1 MADSNISNCP
11 LNRTKVDFNSLA
23 KMENDFINEQTNSK
37 CLPIVEVGGAVVG
50 RASNKRKII
59 NDPVFGFISI
69 PNDFLY
75 DIIQHPYF
83 QRLNRIKQL
92 GLSSFVYPGA
102 QHTRMQHSLGAMHL
116 MGEAIAQLRDAG
128 HEITSTEAEAVRAC
142 ILLHDIGHGPFSHTL
157 ENSLVKDISHEE
169 ISLLMMEKINVELD
183 GKLDMALEIFTHQ
196 YKKKFLH
203 QLVASQ
209 LDMDRLDYLSRDSF
223 YSGVSE
229 GIIGAARIIKMLNI
243 HNDQLVV
250 EAKGIYSIEKFLV
263 ARRLM
268 YWQVYL
274 HKTSVAAEKM
284 LLNILKRA
292 KELASRNEVLF
303 ASPALHF
310 FLYNEINKTNFS
322 SSEIALQNFAQ
333 LDDSD
338 LICAIK
344 VWSTHKDIVLST
356 LCKAFTNRRLF
367 KVEFGGDPI
376 SNEKRNIQLMQYC
389 DHFNVTM
396 HDAHYFIGEEI
407 VSTDTYS
414 PEDDNI
420 NILYKDGSVKDIA
433 EASDMLNINVLT
445 KKVEKYFYCYLRL

>member
-1 MADSNISNCP
+1 MKKP
-11 LNRTKVDFNSLA
+11 
-23 KMENDFINEQTNSK
+23 
-37 CLPIVEVGGAVVG
+37 
-50 RASNKRKII
+50 NKRKII
-59 NDPVFGFISI
+59 NDPVFGFINI

-116 MGEAIAQLRDAG
+116 MGEAITQLREGG
-128 HEITSTEAEAVRAC
+128 HDITVPEAEAVRAC

-157 ENSLVKDISHEE
+157 EHSLVEGLSHEDIS
-169 ISLLMMEKINVELD
+169 LWMMQHINSELD
-183 GKLDMALEIFTHQ
+183 GKLDMALEIFTNV
-196 YKKKFLH
+196 YPKKFLH
-203 QLVASQ
+203 QLVSSQ

-223 YSGVSE
+223 FSGVSE

-274 HKTSVAAEKM
+274 HKTSVAAEMM
-284 LLNILKRA
+284 LLNILRRA
-292 KELASRNEVLF
+292 KELASKGVDLF
-303 ASPALHF
+303 GTPSLQF
-310 FLYNEINKTNFS
+310 FLYNEIN
-322 SSEIALQNFAQ
+322 EQNFMLNDESLEHFAL

-338 LICAIK
+338 VVSAIK
-344 VWSTHKDIVLST
+344 VWSSHSDIVLSQ

-367 KVEFGGDPI
+367 KVEIGSDKI
-376 SNEKRNIQLMQYC
+376 DSSKRETLLQQYSKYFNINFNDAQY
-389 DHFNVTM
+389 FL
-396 HDAHYFIGEEI
+396 GEET

-414 PEDDNI
+414 PKDDNI
-420 NILYKDGSVKDIA
+420 NILFKDGSIKDIA
-433 EASDMLNINVLT
+433 DASDMLNISVLT
-445 KKVEKYFYCYLRL
+445 KKVEKNYFCYFKL

>member
-1 MADSNISNCP
+1 MKEP
-11 LNRTKVDFNSLA
+11 
-23 KMENDFINEQTNSK
+23 
-37 CLPIVEVGGAVVG
+37 
-50 RASNKRKII
+50 NKRKII
-59 NDPVFGFISI
+59 NDPVFGFINI

-83 QRLNRIKQL
+83 QRLSRIKQL

-102 QHTRMQHSLGAMHL
+102 QHTRLQHSLGAMHL
-116 MGEAIAQLRDAG
+116 MSEAITQLRQEG
-128 HEITSTEAEAVRAC
+128 HEITKEESEAVRAS

-157 ENSLVKDISHEE
+157 EHSLVNGVNHEE
-169 ISLLMMEKINVELD
+169 LSLWMMQKINREFE
-183 GKLDMALEIFTHQ
+183 GKLEMTLDIFTNN
-196 YKKKFLH
+196 YPRKFLH
-203 QLVASQ
+203 QLVSSQ

-284 LLNILKRA
+284 LMNILKRA
-292 KELASRNEVLF
+292 KELANRNIELF
-303 ASPALHF
+303 ASPALHY
-310 FLYNEINKTNFS
+310 FLYNEVTKQHFTD
-322 SSEIALQNFAQ
+322 SEEALQHFAM

-338 LICAIK
+338 VICAIK
-344 VWSTHKDIVLST
+344 VWSMHPDIVLST
-356 LCKAFTNRRLF
+356 LCKSFTDRRLF
-367 KVEFGGDPI
+367 KVEIGTKPI
-376 SNEKRNIQLMQYC
+376 EAEKRQNQLKQYMS
-389 DHFNVTM
+389 HFNVSVE
-396 HDAHYFIGEEI
+396 DAAYFMGEEI

-414 PEDDNI
+414 PQDDNI
-420 NILYKDGSVKDIA
+420 NILYKDGTIKDIA
-433 EASDMLNINVLT
+433 DASDMLNIAVLT
-445 KKVEKYFYCYLRL
+445 KKVEKYYYCYFRI

>member
-1 MADSNISNCP
+1 MEK
-11 LNRTKVDFNSLA
+11 LVERL
-23 KMENDFINEQTNSK
+23 KMKT
-37 CLPIVEVGGAVVG
+37 P
-50 RASNKRKII
+50 NKRKII
-59 NDPVFGFISI
+59 NDPVFGFINI

-102 QHTRMQHSLGAMHL
+102 QHTRLQHSLGAMHL
-116 MGEAIAQLRDAG
+116 MGEAIAQLQLVG
-128 HEITSTEAEAVRAC
+128 QEITAAEAEAVQAS
-142 ILLHDIGHGPFSHTL
+142 ILLHDIGHGPFSHTM
-157 ENSLVKDISHEE
+157 ENSLVSGVSHEE
-169 ISLLMMEKINVELD
+169 ISLWMIQKINHEMK
-183 GKLDMALEIFTHQ
+183 GKLDMALDIFTNV
-196 YKKKFLH
+196 YPKKFLH
-203 QLVASQ
+203 QLVSSQ

-243 HNDQLVV
+243 HNDQLVI

-274 HKTSVAAEKM
+274 HKTSVAAEQM

-292 KELASRNEVLF
+292 KELASHHVELF
-303 ASPALHF
+303 ASPALHY
-310 FLYNEINKTNFS
+310 FLYNEVDKQHFER
-322 SSEIALQNFAQ
+322 SEEALEHFAM

-338 LICAIK
+338 VICAIK
-344 VWSTHKDIVLST
+344 VWASHSDLVLST
-356 LCKAFTNRRLF
+356 LCKDFTNRRLF
-367 KVEFGGDPI
+367 KVEIGAKPI
-376 SNEKRNIQLMQYC
+376 DEIQRDTQLKQYRE
-389 DHFNVTM
+389 HFNVS
-396 HDAHYFIGEEI
+396 AHEAAYFMGEEI

-420 NILYKDGSVKDIA
+420 NILYKDGTVKDIA
-433 EASDMLNINVLT
+433 DASDMLNITVLT
-445 KKVEKYFYCYLRL
+445 KKVEKHYFCFYRI

>member
-1 MADSNISNCP
+1 MKKLGSSIVRKLEINKYELRKP
-11 LNRTKVDFNSLA
+11 LLG
-23 KMENDFINEQTNSK
+23 E
-37 CLPIVEVGGAVVG
+37 LGGVMKKP
-50 RASNKRKII
+50 NKRKII
-59 NDPVFGFISI
+59 NDPVFGFINI

-102 QHTRMQHSLGAMHL
+102 QHTRAQHSLGAMHL
-116 MGEAIAQLRDAG
+116 MGEAITQLRQEG
-128 HEITSTEAEAVRAC
+128 NEITAVEAEAVRAC

-157 ENSLVKDISHEE
+157 EHSLVTGISHEE
-169 ISLLMMEKINVELD
+169 ISLLMMQRINTELD
-183 GKLDMALEIFTHQ
+183 GRLNVALEIFTNSYAQ
-196 YKKKFLH
+196 KFLH
-203 QLVASQ
+203 QLVSSQ

-243 HNDQLVV
+243 SNDQLVV

-284 LLNILKRA
+284 LMNILKRA
-292 KELASRNEVLF
+292 KELAEMKVELF
-303 ASPALHF
+303 ASPALHY
-310 FLYNEINKTNFS
+310 FLYNHVDKTKFQCD
-322 SSEIALQNFAQ
+322 EEALENFAM

-344 VWSTHKDIVLST
+344 VWSSHPDIVLST
-356 LCKAFTNRRLF
+356 LCMAFTNRRLF
-367 KVEFGGDPI
+367 KVEIRTERMDE
-376 SNEKRNIQLMQYC
+376 SEKTERIKQYIEY
-389 DHFNVTM
+389 FNVSSGE
-396 HDAHYFIGEEI
+396 ANYFMADEV

-414 PEDDNI
+414 PKDDNI
-420 NILYKDGSVKDIA
+420 NILYKDGTVKDIA
-433 EASDMLNINVLT
+433 EASDMLNIAVLT
-445 KKVEKYFYCYLRL
+445 KKVEKHYFCYYPITRIQK